1 MEIKYM
7 DFVCKAL
14 SEHEIGKPIYLHRIS
29 ECMAKEYGI
38 SHEKAADEVGVAY
51 KRIMEMGLVPE
62 LRIYQSDILYRTTAT
77 PFGECGIDREQL
89 IYDKYLANDMG
100 YETGLSILHKMGLTS
115 QMPRERV
122 IVSNEAGSCEGIM
135 ESGVVV
141 CSPKVRINAENKY
154 YFMLLDVLEILDDAP
169 IDVSNPYEV
178 IGEYMERLQL
188 DYHKLSV
195 LAGTYYNPVTIIQL
209 ERVLE
214 AGMKNKKGCG
224 IPRNVSKNARSI

>member
-1 MEIKYM
+1 MEREYM

-38 SHEKAADEVGVAY
+38 PYEKAADKVGVAY

-62 LRIYQSDILYRTTAT
+62 LRIYQSDILYRTTVT
-77 PFGECGIDREQL
+77 SFGECGIDREQL

-122 IVSNEAGSCEGIM
+122 MVSNEAGSYEKIT

-141 CSPKVRINAENKY
+141 HPPKVRINAENKN

-178 IGEYMERLQL
+178 IGEYMERLEL
-188 DYHKLSV
+188 DHQKLFE
-195 LAGTYYNPVTIIQL
+195 LADNYYNHNTIMRL
-209 ERVLE
+209 NKVLN
-214 AGMKNKKGCG
+214 GKL
-224 IPRNVSKNARSI
+224 